1 MSPTASSGAASGS
14 NAAMPSNPF
23 ASSADKV
30 VAAPIHMA
38 GFTLAAL
45 GVVAAIAF

>member
-1 MSPTASSGAASGS
+1 MAPTSSSGAASGS
-14 NAAMPSNPF
+14 NAMPSNPF